1 MRGVDIGTKTEVYD
15 MIRHEAAQGRTF
27 LWYSTEM
34 DEIRNCDRVFVFRDG
49 AISAELEGTAIT
61 EENVLAASFEFGETA
76 A

>member
-1 MRGVDIGTKTEVYD
+1 MRGVDIGTKTEVYE
-15 MIRHEAAQGRTF
+15 MIRLEAAQGRTF

-49 AISAELEGTAIT
+49 AISAEFEGDEIT
-61 EENVLAASFEFGETA
+61 EENILAASFEFGESA

>member
-1 MRGVDIGTKTEVYD
+1 MRGVDIGTKTEVYE
-15 MIRHEAAQGRTF
+15 MIRLEAAKGRTF

-49 AISAELEGTAIT
+49 AISAELEGDEIT
-61 EENVLAASFEFGETA
+61 EANILAASFEFGDHA